1 MAITRLGGANAI
13 TGTLPAANI
22 NNTSIGS
29 VTALPAGVGG
39 KVLQCKNTLSQTGQN
54 ITSTSYTNITE
65 LTDLAITPSA
75 LNNLIL
81 VQLNLALYHNG
92 GARVGLDLQMK
103 TGSGSYSSKI
113 IDTEVVAD
121 TNTSGFSHTSYALMY
136 PHTIATTD
144 EHQFKLMYKTNN
156 SSYAVGIN
164 DNASSSVTLWEIAG

>member
-1 MAITRLGGANAI
+1 MALTKINNNTLSAI
-13 TGTLPAANI
+13 TG
-22 NNTSIGS
+22 
-29 VTALPAGVGG
+29 LPAGVGG
-39 KVLQCKNTLSQTGQN
+39 KVLQCKNTLALTGQN
-54 ITSTSYTNITE
+54 TTSTSYVDITQ

-75 LNNLIL
+75 IGNLIL
-81 VQLNLALYHNG
+81 VQINLALYHNG

-113 IDTEVVAD
+113 VDSEVVAD

-156 SSYAVGIN
+156 SSYGIGIN